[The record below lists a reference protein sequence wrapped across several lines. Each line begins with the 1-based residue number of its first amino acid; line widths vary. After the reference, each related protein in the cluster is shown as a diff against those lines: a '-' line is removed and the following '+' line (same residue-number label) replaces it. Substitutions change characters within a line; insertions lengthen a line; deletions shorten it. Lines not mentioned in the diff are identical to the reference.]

1 MVPHEPST
9 ATLQPALFLKSL
21 SAKRGDGGFYDSHGV
36 RLNFIKKSPTL
47 PPQCKGRNIRG
58 STLLA
63 LINAGLRTG
72 LGPLRAGLPICSRKG
87 TFSSENLKQ
96 LLRMFP
102 ISGSSLWVR
111 SAQVL
116 VSSTLYI
123 ILLLFTYSIPKR
135 PDCKV
140 KFPRF
145 SDMLPAKKHKNFPLT
160 VA

>member
-63 LINAGLRTG
+63 LINETFHLQDVPHR
-72 LGPLRAGLPICSRKG
+72 RFRRSDQNHFIC
-87 TFSSENLKQ
+87 
-96 LLRMFP
+96 P
-102 ISGSSLWVR
+102 
-111 SAQVL
+111 
-116 VSSTLYI
+116 
-123 ILLLFTYSIPKR
+123 
-135 PDCKV
+135 
-140 KFPRF
+140 
-145 SDMLPAKKHKNFPLT
+145 
-160 VA
+160 